1 MANCRAAIVGPLVGP
16 LVGGVIGVLVHDLFI
31 GDVLDIRTRMA
42 KIPEVGCTRP
52 VTTTP
57 EVSARAPRG

>member
-1 MANCRAAIVGPLVGP
+1 M
-16 LVGGVIGVLVHDLFI
+16 IGVLVYDLFI
-31 GDVLDIRTRMA
+31 GDVLHIRTRMA

-57 EVSARAPRG
+57 EVSTLAPRG